1 MQRQTTASIPDFKLR
16 SCSKEVRVGSLRILV
31 ADDHDL
37 MRRGI
42 KTIIASRKDWEV
54 CGEAITGAQAV
65 AKAQELQPDIAILDI
80 SMPELNGIEAAKRI
94 QKMSQK
100 TEILVLSAHYSDQI
114 VRDVMEAG
122 IRGYLVK
129 SDSSRDLSTALDSL
143 ATHRPFYTSSVSEI
157 MLDEG
162 RASTKSP
169 LRGKPRVT
177 SRENEI
183 IQLLAEGKS
192 SKDIAVFLN
201 ISVKTVETHRANIM
215 RKLELHSV
223 TELVRY
229 AIRNSIVEA

>member
-1 MQRQTTASIPDFKLR
+1 
-16 SCSKEVRVGSLRILV
+16 
-31 ADDHDL
+31 
-37 MRRGI
+37 
-42 KTIIASRKDWEV
+42 
-54 CGEAITGAQAV
+54 
-65 AKAQELQPDIAILDI
+65 
-80 SMPELNGIEAAKRI
+80 
-94 QKMSQK
+94 MSEK

-162 RASTKSP
+162 RSSTKAP
-169 LRGKPRVT
+169 LRGKSRVT
-177 SRENEI
+177 SRENEV

-201 ISVKTVETHRANIM
+201 LSVKTVETHRANIM